1 MLVYIMTFLFGCL
14 IAYVAFATLYIKNT
28 KNNTSSP
35 PSSSSPPLLH
45 SIDNYTSAQPPP
57 PLSTDVSS
65 NIVYPKGCLC
75 GRNTLGVDCA
85 NADCYKECPT
95 PPSYIYPYN
104 DYLYPRYI
112 YNVLPH
118 PHGYNLAGHHRGG
131 LRHYGR
137 GYRDRHDR
145 YYDHDHDGKG
155 HHGGRK

>member
-1 MLVYIMTFLFGCL
+1 MLVHIMTFLFGCL
-14 IAYVAFATLYIKNT
+14 IAYVAFATLYIKNS
-28 KNNTSSP
+28 KNDTP
-35 PSSSSPPLLH
+35 PSSSPPLLH
-45 SIDNYTSAQPPP
+45 TIDNYTSAHPPP
-57 PLSTDVSS
+57 PLSTDVSP

-85 NADCYKECPT
+85 NADCCKDCPT
-95 PPSYIYPYN
+95 VPYTYPYN

-131 LRHYGR
+131 RYHHDYDHRRGGR
-137 GYRDRHDR
+137 GH
-145 YYDHDHDGKG
+145 HDGGG